1 MMWPKCYAVLGR
13 PWITDRSINQSIM
26 RTCTYII
33 DVLWNNLKTKINVY
47 RFRNHVFFWG
57 GGGVINNFFKNE
69 EKKPTI
75 YIIMITQGVE
85 LEQKY

>member
-1 MMWPKCYAVLGR
+1 MFIDLE
-13 PWITDRSINQSIM
+13 IT
-26 RTCTYII
+26 
-33 DVLWNNLKTKINVY
+33 
-47 RFRNHVFFWG
+47 FFF